1 MTVGLRPILPPL
13 AFASPRPH
21 ALLPMKRRRKADRS
35 RCPLRL
41 SRGSA
46 RRTLLP
52 QLTKRADNRAG
63 GPTKLGGRINTNIT
77 DDMRSGPDRRPR
89 GRFNADRPFREQP
102 RIPQNGQ
109 AFDSNAPN
117 IKIRGSAHQIFER
130 YLALAR
136 EATANGDRI
145 AAENFYQHA
154 EHYFRINN
162 ARRESNQ
169 HGTTPRPTTPA
180 DVEMNS
186 TEADSREVD
195 VDRFQ
200 PQWDGQDSV
209 SSETST
215 H

>member
-1 MTVGLRPILPPL
+1 
-13 AFASPRPH
+13 
-21 ALLPMKRRRKADRS
+21 MKRRRKADRS

-41 SRGSA
+41 FTGFSPSNVIATASQKNRQSR
-46 RRTLLP
+46 RR
-52 QLTKRADNRAG
+52 
-63 GPTKLGGRINTNIT
+63 PTKLGGRINTNIT
-77 DDMRSGPDRRPR
+77 DDMRSGPDQRPR
-89 GRFNADRPFREQP
+89 GRFNANRPFRQQP
-102 RIPQNGQ
+102 RIPQNNQ
-109 AFDSNAPN
+109 TFDSSGPN

-136 EATANGDRI
+136 EATASDDRI

-162 ARRESNQ
+162 ARREGNQ
-169 HGTTPRPTTPA
+169 QGTPRPTTPA

-186 TEADSREVD
+186 SQADSTEVD

-200 PQWDGQDSV
+200 PQWDGEDSV

-215 H
+215 Y

>member
-1 MTVGLRPILPPL
+1 M
-13 AFASPRPH
+13 
-21 ALLPMKRRRKADRS
+21 
-35 RCPLRL
+35 
-41 SRGSA
+41 
-46 RRTLLP
+46 P
-52 QLTKRADNRAG
+52 QPTKKADNRG
-63 GPTKLGGRINTNIT
+63 GRPAKLGGRINTNIT

-89 GRFNADRPFREQP
+89 GRFNANRPFREQP

-109 AFDSNAPN
+109 TFDSNGPN

-162 ARRESNQ
+162 ARREGDQ
-169 HGTTPRPTTPA
+169 QGTPPRPTTPA
-180 DVEMNS
+180 DVEMS
-186 TEADSREVD
+186 SSDADLREVD

-200 PQWDGQDSV
+200 PQWDGDDSV
-209 SSETST
+209 ASETST